1 MIYKLCEKF
10 RLSKVTETVW
20 QSGKSREKKLSI
32 LMEFSKTGS
41 NYPTNYNILSMDE
54 LTSQFPNIN
63 WLNRVASKLMKGKMF
78 IKSRRG
84 IKAYPDQGFSVS
96 ARPSFGV
103 ALTAFESYSAEKVI
117 SDFGLHSRCNS
128 VAIFPLS
135 DNRVFTMVKGS
146 IAWELP
152 IEKLFW

>member
-1 MIYKLCEKF
+1 
-10 RLSKVTETVW
+10 
-20 QSGKSREKKLSI
+20 
-32 LMEFSKTGS
+32 MEFSKTGS

-146 IAWELP
+146 IA
-152 IEKLFW
+152 

>member
-1 MIYKLCEKF
+1 MIYKLCEEF
-10 RLSKVTETVW
+10 QLSKVTETVW
-20 QSGKSREKKLSI
+20 QSGKSREKKIVHPYGIFQNWVQLPHQLQHFI
-32 LMEFSKTGS
+32 NGWTNFSV
-41 NYPTNYNILSMDE
+41 
-54 LTSQFPNIN
+54 SQYQLVKPRCFLIN
-63 WLNRVASKLMKGKMF
+63 EGKMF

-103 ALTAFESYSAEKVI
+103 VLTAFESYSAEKVI